1 MYSLD
6 RARLACRAGG
16 FLALICLASVLLP
29 GCVAFNVRIRTV
41 VDERT
46 ACLRQIDYAGS
57 AWEHFLMPTGEPWEV
72 NRTDSGATVRA
83 LLKNPN
89 AIGTDFVFDA
99 SQHAG
104 DDEWLEFAAE
114 KRVVEAKAQALR
126 VSNRVAFR
134 RTFLLIMYRY
144 HYREEL
150 DTHRIPDFLRY
161 QYLERRFAASTRAD
175 SADLAREALR
185 LAARAFAGCQL
196 TCAVQL
202 PGRISSTN
210 ADWVEGQIG
219 VWDVS
224 PLEFR
229 EGQAVKVMEM
239 TTRRY
244 LWPNIAAISL
254 LALAGLVRLGV
265 VQVRRYRRLHRDP
278 LWRIRS

>member
-1 MYSLD
+1 
-6 RARLACRAGG
+6 
-16 FLALICLASVLLP
+16 
-29 GCVAFNVRIRTV
+29 VAFNVRIRTV

-46 ACLRQIDYAGS
+46 ACLRQIDYAGP
-57 AWEHFLMPTGEPWEV
+57 AWQHFLMPTGEPWEV
-72 NRTDSGATVRA
+72 SRTDSGATVRA

-99 SQHAG
+99 SQHVADG
-104 DDEWLEFAAE
+104 EWLEFAAE
-114 KRVVEAKAQALR
+114 RRVLEAKAQALR
-126 VSNRVAFR
+126 VTNRVAFR
-134 RTFLLIMYRY
+134 RTFLLVMYRY

-150 DTHRIPDFLRY
+150 HTHRIPDFLRY
-161 QYLERRFAASTRAD
+161 QYLGRRFSASTRAD

-185 LAARAFAGCQL
+185 LAARTFPDCQL
-196 TCAVQL
+196 TCAVRL
-202 PGRISSTN
+202 PGTISSTN
-210 ADWVEGQIG
+210 ADWVEGQIA

-229 EGQAVKVMEM
+229 EGQAVKVMEV

-244 LWPNIAAISL
+244 LWPNIAAIAL
-254 LALAGLVRLGV
+254 IALAVLVRVVV